1 MFSNEK
7 DASAL
12 AEKRIT
18 IQYKDGLYEIGV
30 PEEFLK
36 LPEEAKAYLVT
47 RLASALGVK
56 EIIKIF

>member
-36 LPEEAKAYLVT
+36 LPEEDKAYLVT